1 VDNGDIGNNR
11 WNLCRTP
18 ASRSDSLSGR
28 RRSSVAV
35 PFSPAYLAQVPET
48 PAVAP
53 EPLYLAGLNPPQREA
68 VLTTEGPV
76 LVLAGAGTGKT
87 AALTARLAHLIA
99 SRKAWPSQ
107 VLAVTFTNKAA
118 REMKQRV
125 AALSGG
131 ALEGM
136 PWLGTFHSVAARM
149 LRSHAELVG
158 LQSNFNIL
166 DTDDQLRVMKQL
178 ISAAGLDEKR
188 WPARQLA
195 GLIDRWKN
203 RGWTPAEVDA
213 GESEGFAA
221 GRGADLYKQ
230 YQDRLKTLNVC
241 DFGDLLL
248 HMLVIFRRH
257 SDVLAGYRERFRYIL
272 VDEYQDT
279 NQAQYEWLKLLAEP
293 RRNLCCVGDDDQ
305 SIYSWRGAEVANIL
319 RFEKE
324 FPGAKIIRL
333 EQNYRSTSHIL
344 AAADGLIGHNAG
356 RLGKT
361 LWTDAGEGEKVR
373 AIGVWDGPEEARR
386 IGEEIES
393 HQIKGGSLD
402 DVAILVRAQF
412 QTREFEERFIA
423 IGLNY
428 QIIGGFRFYE
438 RAEIRDAIA
447 YLRLIQQPA
456 DDLAFERI
464 VNQPKRGLG
473 DKAIATIHKFARSSQ
488 QPLLIAAASILGT
501 DELTPQARRSLGNFV
516 ADIARWREM
525 AASSSPGFP
534 GEGDRAERGGG
545 ALPHPELARILL
557 DESGYTAM
565 LQADR
570 SAESAGRL
578 ENLAELTRAMEEYES
593 LQAFLEHVSLVMD
606 NDEAR
611 IGDRVTI
618 MTIHAA
624 KGLEFDIVYL
634 PGWEEGVF
642 PSQRSLDEGGLAA
655 LEEERRLA
663 YVAITRARR
672 KATVMHAANRRIYGQ
687 WTSSI
692 PSRFLAEL
700 PDPHIDQ
707 ETTMTGG
714 ESLWRAQWSERSDPF
729 AHVARPSRGPGWQR
743 ATRTNYNP
751 DPQRII
757 EARASAVSLGNKG
770 RDDLSLGQRVF
781 HGKFGYGTIS
791 AIEGNKLEIDFEK
804 AGRKKVLDS
813 FVSAG

>member
-1 VDNGDIGNNR
+1 
-11 WNLCRTP
+11 
-18 ASRSDSLSGR
+18 
-28 RRSSVAV
+28 V
-35 PFSPAYLAQVPET
+35 PESPVLAPEPAYLR
-48 PAVAP
+48 
-53 EPLYLAGLNPPQREA
+53 GLNPPQREA

-99 SRKAWPSQ
+99 TRRAWPSQ
-107 VLAVTFTNKAA
+107 ILSVTFTNKAA
-118 REMKQRV
+118 REMRERV
-125 AALSGG
+125 GALSGG

-136 PWLGTFHSVAARM
+136 PWLGTFHSVAAKM
-149 LRSHAELVG
+149 LRVHAELVG
-158 LQSNFNIL
+158 LQSNFTIL
-166 DTDDQLRVMKQL
+166 DTDDQLRVLKQL
-178 ISAAGLDEKR
+178 VQAANLDEKR

-203 RGWTPAEVDA
+203 RGWTPAQVDA
-213 GESEGFAA
+213 GESEAFAA
-221 GRGADLYKQ
+221 GHGADLYAQ
-230 YQDRLKTLNVC
+230 YQERLRILNAC

-248 HMLVIFRRH
+248 HMLVIFRNH
-257 SDVLAGYRERFRYIL
+257 SDVLESYRDRFRYLL

-279 NQAQYEWLKLLAEP
+279 NQAQYEWLKLLADP

-319 RFEKE
+319 KFETD

-344 AAADGLIGHNAG
+344 AAADGLIAHNAG

-373 AIGVWDGPEEARR
+373 VIGVWDGPEEARR
-386 IGEEIES
+386 VGEEAES
-393 HQIKGGSLD
+393 RMRSGGSLD

-423 IGLNY
+423 IGLPY

-438 RAEIRDAIA
+438 RAEIRDSIA
-447 YLRLIQQPA
+447 YLRLVVQPA

-473 DKAIATIHKFARSSQ
+473 DKAVATIHRHARATQ
-488 QPLLIAAASILGT
+488 QPLLLASATLLDN

-516 ADIARWREM
+516 ADIARWRQM
-525 AASSSPGFP
+525 SA
-534 GEGDRAERGGG
+534 D
-545 ALPHPELARILL
+545 LPHPELARILL

-593 LQAFLEHVSLVMD
+593 LGAFLEHVSLVMD

-611 IGDRVTI
+611 QGERVTI

-624 KGLEFDIVYL
+624 KGLEFDTVYL

-642 PSQRSLDEGGLAA
+642 PSQRSLDEGGLAS

-672 KATVMHAANRRIYGQ
+672 RCTILHAANRRIYGQ

-692 PSRFLAEL
+692 PSRFIAEL
-700 PDPHIDQ
+700 PKAHIEE

-729 AHVARPSRGPGWQR
+729 AHVTRPSRGPGWQR
-743 ATRTNYNP
+743 ASRVGYNSE
-751 DPQRII
+751 PQRVI
-757 EARASAVSLGNKG
+757 EARASAISLGNQG
-770 RDDLSLGQRVF
+770 RTDLSVGQRVF
-781 HGKFGYGTIS
+781 HGKFGYGII
-791 AIEGNKLEIDFEK
+791 AEIEGNKLEIDFEH

>member
-1 VDNGDIGNNR
+1 
-11 WNLCRTP
+11 
-18 ASRSDSLSGR
+18 
-28 RRSSVAV
+28 
-35 PFSPAYLAQVPET
+35 VPESPVPT
-48 PAVAP
+48 P
-53 EPLYLAGLNPPQREA
+53 EPGYLQGLNPPQREA
-68 VLTTEGPV
+68 VLSTEGPI

-107 VLAVTFTNKAA
+107 ILAVTFTNKAA
-118 REMKQRV
+118 REMKDRV
-125 AALSGG
+125 ARISGG
-131 ALEGM
+131 AIEGM

-158 LQSNFNIL
+158 LHSNFTIL

-178 ISAAGLDEKR
+178 IVAANLDEKR

-203 RGWTPAEVDA
+203 RGWTPAQIDA
-213 GESEGFAA
+213 GESEAFAT
-221 GRGADLYKQ
+221 GRGAELYGQ
-230 YQDRLKTLNVC
+230 YQDRLKILNAC

-257 SDVLAGYRERFRYIL
+257 SDVLEAYRDRFRYLL

-279 NQAQYEWLKLLAEP
+279 NSAQYEWLKLLAEP

-319 RFEKE
+319 KFEKD

-344 AAADGLIGHNAG
+344 SAADGVIANNAG

-373 AIGVWDGPEEARR
+373 VIGVWDGPEEARR
-386 IGEEIES
+386 VGEEIEGMQARGEALS
-393 HQIKGGSLD
+393 SI
-402 DVAILVRAQF
+402 AILVRAQF

-423 IGLNY
+423 IGLPY

-438 RAEIRDAIA
+438 RAEIRDALA
-447 YLRLIQQPA
+447 YLRLIHQPA

-473 DKAIATIHKFARSSQ
+473 DKALATIHSAARAGR
-488 QPLLIAAASILGT
+488 QPLLVAAASLLDS
-501 DELTPQARRSLGNFV
+501 DELQARARNSLGRFV
-516 ADIARWREM
+516 ADIARWRGM
-525 AASSSPGFP
+525 A
-534 GEGDRAERGGG
+534 DQM
-545 ALPHPELARILL
+545 PHAELARTVL

-570 SAESAGRL
+570 TAEAAGRL
-578 ENLAELTRAMEEYES
+578 ENLAELARAMEEYDNLS
-593 LQAFLEHVSLVMD
+593 GFLEHVSLVMD
-606 NDEAR
+606 NDE
-611 IGDRVTI
+611 DRDRDKVTI

-624 KGLEFDIVYL
+624 KGLEFATVYL
-634 PGWEEGVF
+634 PGWEEGIF
-642 PSQRSLDEGGLAA
+642 PSQRALDEGGLAS

-672 KATVMHAANRRIYGQ
+672 RSTVLHAANRRIYGQ
-687 WTSSI
+687 WTSSL
-692 PSRFLAEL
+692 PSRFVAEL
-700 PDPHIDQ
+700 PEPHIEQ
-707 ETTMTGG
+707 ETTMSGG
-714 ESLWRAQWSERSDPF
+714 ESLWRAQWSERADPF
-729 AHVARPSRGPGWQR
+729 AHLGPAQSIRASTRGPGWQR
-743 ATRTNYNP
+743 AASGGRFNPEPTRV
-751 DPQRII
+751 I

-770 RDDLSLGQRVF
+770 RDDLALGQRVF
-781 HGKFGYGTIS
+781 HEKFGHGTIVGQ
-791 AIEGNKLEIDFEK
+791 EGNKLEIDFEH

>member
-1 VDNGDIGNNR
+1 VPESSAN
-11 WNLCRTP
+11 TP
-18 ASRSDSLSGR
+18 Q
-28 RRSSVAV
+28 
-35 PFSPAYLAQVPET
+35 PAYLQ
-48 PAVAP
+48 
-53 EPLYLAGLNPPQREA
+53 GLNPPQREA

-99 SRKAWPSQ
+99 TRRAWPSQ
-107 VLAVTFTNKAA
+107 ILAVTFTNKAA
-118 REMKQRV
+118 REMKERV
-125 AALSGG
+125 SQISGG
-131 ALEGM
+131 AIEGM

-158 LQSNFNIL
+158 LQSNFTIL
-166 DTDDQLRVMKQL
+166 DTDDQLRVLKQL
-178 ISAAGLDEKR
+178 IGAANLDEKR

-203 RGWTPAEVDA
+203 RGWTPIQVDA
-213 GESEGFAA
+213 GESEAFAA
-221 GRGADLYKQ
+221 GRGAELYGQ
-230 YQDRLKTLNVC
+230 YQERLKTLNAC

-248 HMLVIFRRH
+248 HMLAIFRAYP
-257 SDVLAGYRERFRYIL
+257 DVLEGYRDRFRYIL

-279 NQAQYEWLKLLAEP
+279 NSGQYEWLRLLAEP

-319 RFEKE
+319 RFEKD
-324 FPGAKIIRL
+324 FPGATIIRL

-344 AAADGLIGHNAG
+344 AAADGLIAHNAG

-361 LWTDAGEGEKVR
+361 LWTDAGEGDKVR
-373 AIGVWDGPEEARR
+373 VVGVWDGPEEARR
-386 IGEEIES
+386 VGEDAES
-393 HQIKGGSLD
+393 RMRSGQSLD
-402 DVAILVRAQF
+402 DIAILVRAQF
-412 QTREFEERFIA
+412 QTREFEERFIG
-423 IGLNY
+423 IGLPY

-447 YLRLIQQPA
+447 YLRLIVQPA

-473 DKAIATIHKFARSSQ
+473 DKAVATVHRQARAGQ
-488 QPLLIAAASILGT
+488 QPLLLAAAALLDS

-516 ADIARWREM
+516 ADIARWRQM
-525 AASSSPGFP
+525 AS
-534 GEGDRAERGGG
+534 D
-545 ALPHPELARILL
+545 LPHPELARIML

-578 ENLAELTRAMEEYES
+578 ENLAELTRAMEEYDS

-611 IGDRVTI
+611 QGERVTI

-624 KGLEFDIVYL
+624 KGLEFDTVFL

-642 PSQRSLDEGGLAA
+642 PSQRSLDEGGLAS

-672 KATVMHAANRRIYGQ
+672 RATIMHAANRRIYGQ

-692 PSRFLAEL
+692 PSRFIAEL
-700 PDPHIDQ
+700 PKTHIDE

-714 ESLWRAQWSERSDPF
+714 ESLWRAQWSERADPF
-729 AHVARPSRGPGWQR
+729 AHLGPAQSMRASTRGPGWQR
-743 ATRTNYNP
+743 ASRGNFNP
-751 DPQRII
+751 EPQRVI
-757 EARASAVSLGNKG
+757 EARASAVSLGNQG
-770 RDDLSLGQRVF
+770 RTDLSLGQRVF
-781 HGKFGYGTIS
+781 HGKFGYGIIA
-791 AIEGNKLEIDFEK
+791 AIEGNKLEIDFEH

-813 FVSAG
+813 FVNAG